1 MVAFSQALDQ
11 LKANV
16 YDNDMKQQHQDCVK
30 TLFKILENLILKKD
44 DPKVRSLPKANKS
57 VQSKV
62 LAYPQAI
69 QFMEVAGFDFS

>member
-1 MVAFSQALDQ
+1 MVAFSSALDQ

-30 TLFKILENLILKKD
+30 TLFKILENLILKQD
-44 DPKVRSLPKANKS
+44 DPKVRSLPKANKA
-57 VQSKV
+57 VQTKV

-69 QFMEVAGFDFS
+69 